1 VETAL
6 LGVDCLLVFFLVAF
20 SSRSGTKGGF
30 VECRFFSS
38 CWGLREIKMDGG
50 MESRGD
56 VRIEDLMPR
65 LIAGRKPLVLVLGS
79 LLVAVL
85 VSLLLVFRGGR
96 RSKSSP
102 PVVATIPIIGGLLKF
117 VKGPIIMLAEEY
129 ARLGSVFTVKVLTR
143 NVTFLVGPEVSAHF
157 FKAQEADMS
166 QKEVYQFNVPTFGPG
181 VVFDV
186 DYSIRMEQFRFF
198 TEALT
203 VKRLK
208 SYVDFMVEE
217 AEVCCC
223 TAKSSFKVFATADEA
238 KHPQKKEE
246 KQNLICFLFCREPAF
261 SLRQNSFLFN
271 LLVKLL
277 DNVRSLLKL

>member
-1 VETAL
+1 METAL

-166 QKEVYQFNVPTFGPG
+166 QKEVMPLLSTCAFFPHLFSHSIAQGLLMLPLLLLLGFFHTTRQHHRCV
-181 VVFDV
+181 VVF
-186 DYSIRMEQFRFF
+186 
-198 TEALT
+198 
-203 VKRLK
+203 
-208 SYVDFMVEE
+208 VER
-217 AEVCCC
+217 
-223 TAKSSFKVFATADEA
+223 
-238 KHPQKKEE
+238 KKERSTGTAE
-246 KQNLICFLFCREPAF
+246 KRF
-261 SLRQNSFLFN
+261 S
-271 LLVKLL
+271 
-277 DNVRSLLKL
+277 

>member
-1 VETAL
+1 METAL

-30 VECRFFSS
+30 VECRFSSS
-38 CWGLREIKMDGG
+38 CWGRCESKMDGG

-56 VRIEDLMPR
+56 VRIEDLMAR
-65 LIAGRKPLVLVLGS
+65 LIAARKPLVLVLGS

-117 VKGPIIMLAEEY
+117 VKGPINMLAEEY
-129 ARLGSVFTVKVLTR
+129 PRLGSVFTVKVLTR

-166 QKEVYQFNVPTFGPG
+166 QKEVMPLLCTCAFFPHLFPPSIAQGLLLLLLLLLGFFHTTRQYHRCV
-181 VVFDV
+181 VVF
-186 DYSIRMEQFRFF
+186 
-198 TEALT
+198 
-203 VKRLK
+203 
-208 SYVDFMVEE
+208 VERKKE
-217 AEVCCC
+217 RSTG
-223 TAKSSFKVFATADEA
+223 TAKNF
-238 KHPQKKEE
+238 
-246 KQNLICFLFCREPAF
+246 F
-261 SLRQNSFLFN
+261 S
-271 LLVKLL
+271 
-277 DNVRSLLKL
+277 